1 MRFLCRVRHTQ
12 RTEQILRTEFWDLGH
27 KLFKSTPESFP
38 VTFLPGSIFDS
49 EFLKVAPPA
58 TAVPT
63 TSLPPLKDL
72 RNLTP
77 LNGRLSAIHAS
88 AFFHLF
94 DEPHQLE
101 LAKIVAGLLS
111 PEPGAII
118 FGSHRGQPVKG
129 LDVNRDGRKDRFSHS
144 PESWNEMWEKEV
156 FQEGQVKT
164 WAILKEID
172 RTKSDYLPEGKYYLL
187 VWSVTR
193 I

>member
-1 MRFLCRVRHTQ
+1 M
-12 RTEQILRTEFWDLGH
+12 
-27 KLFKSTPESFP
+27 
-38 VTFLPGSIFDS
+38 TFLPGSIFDS

-63 TSLPPLKDL
+63 TPLPPLKDL

-77 LNGRLSAIHAS
+77 LNARLSAIHAS

-94 DEPHQLE
+94 DEAHQLE

-111 PEPGAII
+111 PEPGSII

-164 WAILKEID
+164 WAILREID
-172 RTKSDYLPEGKYYLL
+172 RTTSDYLPEGKYYLL